1 MKKFLLGTV
10 GLMAMAAPAAAADM
24 AARMYTKA
32 PPPLIAVYDWSG
44 FYVGANAGWGSSH
57 SCWDLTSVA
66 GVATGTT
73 PEGCQSPSGATAG
86 GQFGYRWQTGAWVF
100 GMEAQGNWADFKG
113 TTASIFT
120 SGLTSNQS
128 KIDDFG
134 MFSGEIGYAWNN
146 TLLYVKGGAAVT
158 EDKFIGLNS
167 GSAFDTA
174 TEDRWGGTVGAGIEY
189 GFAPNWSAAIEYDHL
204 FMGHNSDTFMTTTAP
219 TSLSRTDSIRQDV
232 DLITARIN
240 YRWGGPLIGKF

>member
-10 GLMAMAAPAAAADM
+10 GLMALAAPAAAADL
-24 AARMYTKA
+24 AARSYTKA
-32 PPPLIAVYDWSG
+32 PPPVLAVYDWSG
-44 FYVGANAGWGSSH
+44 LYVGANAGWGSTH
-57 SCWDLTSVA
+57 DCWDITSVA
-66 GVATGTT
+66 GVAISTA
-73 PEGCQSPSGATAG
+73 PEGCQNASGATAG

-113 TTASIFT
+113 SSASVFT
-120 SGLTSNQS
+120 SGQTTNQS

-134 MFSGEIGYAWNN
+134 LFTGEIGYAWNN

-158 EDKFIGLNS
+158 ADKFVGLTS
-167 GSAFDTA
+167 GTAFDTG

-219 TSLSRTDSIRQDV
+219 MSLSRTDSIRQDV
-232 DLITARIN
+232 DLLTARIN
-240 YRWGGPLIGKF
+240 YRWGGPLIGKY